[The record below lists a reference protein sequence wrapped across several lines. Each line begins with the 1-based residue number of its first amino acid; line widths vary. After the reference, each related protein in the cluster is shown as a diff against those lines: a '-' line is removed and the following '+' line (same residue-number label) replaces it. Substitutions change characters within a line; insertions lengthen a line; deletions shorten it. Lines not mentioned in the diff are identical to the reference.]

1 VEIDSQEDQE
11 DQEGGNRFTGRSGR
25 KSSAF
30 TLSTLPRAQA
40 RISETAY
47 TATPQTRKKLCPSKR
62 HGRILDPF
70 GVAIPVHQVLSMP
83 FEIDG
88 HADGTEQIIG
98 AAIDVHRALG
108 PGLLESTYQACLEY
122 ELVQR
127 GVNFQ
132 KQVPLPVI
140 YRGVQINCGYRL
152 DLLVEGTVIVEVK
165 SVDRLAPIHKAQ
177 MITYLKL
184 RRCQVGLIFNFN
196 VTSMRQGIRRITV
209 PAPAISS

>member
-1 VEIDSQEDQE
+1 M
-11 DQEGGNRFTGRSGR
+11 
-25 KSSAF
+25 
-30 TLSTLPRAQA
+30 
-40 RISETAY
+40 
-47 TATPQTRKKLCPSKR
+47 
-62 HGRILDPF
+62 
-70 GVAIPVHQVLSMP
+70 AIPVHHAFGMP

-88 HADGTEQIIG
+88 RADGTEQIIG

-122 ELVQR
+122 ELVVR

-140 YRGVQINCGYRL
+140 YGGVQINCGYRL

-165 SVDRLAPIHKAQ
+165 SVERLAPIHKAQ

-184 RRCQVGLIFNFN
+184 RRCQVGLILNFN
-196 VTSMRQGIRRITV
+196 VTSMRQGIRRITIR
-209 PAPAISS
+209 APAISS